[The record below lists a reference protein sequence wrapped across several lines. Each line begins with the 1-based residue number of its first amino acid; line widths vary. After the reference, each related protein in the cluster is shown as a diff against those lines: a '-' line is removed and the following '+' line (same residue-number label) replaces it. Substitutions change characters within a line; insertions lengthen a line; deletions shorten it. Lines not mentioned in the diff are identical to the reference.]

1 MMKSNKAY
9 KFRLYPNKKQAK
21 QLDNNLG
28 SCRFVFNYFLTLSK
42 ETYEK
47 EKRCLRYKDYAKK
60 LVQLKNEKTF
70 LQEVDSISLQ
80 QSLRHLEM
88 AFLNFFKNPSNG
100 YPQYKRKIFHND
112 TYSTINVNNNIK
124 IVDNR
129 HIKIP
134 KIGIVKCIV
143 HRNINDDYK
152 LKSATINKTPSGKYF
167 ISILFEYEKNIETYT
182 LDYNKAIG
190 LDYSNQEMFICSD
203 KLQFDKE
210 FIKIYRKNEERLHFL
225 QQTLS
230 RRKKANHKQNE
241 ESSKRYEK
249 QRIKVAKYHEYLK
262 NKRLDYYNK
271 LTNEIANHYDA
282 VVIEDL
288 NMQDMTIEYK
298 RSSKVIYDNAWGL
311 FTKLLKYK
319 LEEKSK
325 KLIKA
330 NKYFASSKICN
341 CCNYKNEALTIEVRN
356 WICPN
361 CGARHN
367 RDINASIN
375 LKKEGLRL
383 LNKH

>member
-1 MMKSNKAY
+1 MK
-9 KFRLYPNKKQAK
+9 
-21 QLDNNLG
+21 
-28 SCRFVFNYFLTLSK
+28 
-42 ETYEK
+42 
-47 EKRCLRYKDYAKK
+47 
-60 LVQLKNEKTF
+60 
-70 LQEVDSISLQ
+70 
-80 QSLRHLEM
+80 
-88 AFLNFFKNPSNG
+88 
-100 YPQYKRKIFHND
+100 
-112 TYSTINVNNNIK
+112 
-124 IVDNR
+124 
-129 HIKIP
+129 
-134 KIGIVKCIV
+134 
-143 HRNINDDYK
+143 
-152 LKSATINKTPSGKYF
+152 
-167 ISILFEYEKNIETYT
+167 
-182 LDYNKAIG
+182 
-190 LDYSNQEMFICSD
+190 
-203 KLQFDKE
+203 
-210 FIKIYRKNEERLHFL
+210 
-225 QQTLS
+225 
-230 RRKKANHKQNE
+230 NE

-298 RSSKVIYDNAWGL
+298 RNGKVIYDNAWGL

>member
-1 MMKSNKAY
+1 MKSNKAY
-9 KFRLYPNKKQAK
+9 KFRLYPNEAQAK

-42 ETYEK
+42 KIYEK
-47 EKRCLRYKDYAKK
+47 EKRCLKYKDYANK
-60 LVQLKNEKTF
+60 LILLKEEKTF
-70 LQEVDSISLQ
+70 LKDVDSISLQ
-80 QSLRHLEM
+80 QSLRHLET
-88 AFLNFFKNPSNG
+88 AFHNFFKNPSNG

-124 IVDNR
+124 IVDSK

-134 KIGIVKCIV
+134 KVGIVKCVV
-143 HRNINDDYK
+143 HRSINDDYI

-167 ISILFEYEKNIETYT
+167 ISILFEYEHKIETYD
-182 LDYNKAIG
+182 LDYNKTIG
-190 LDYSNQEMFICSD
+190 LDYSNQEMFVCSD
-203 KLQFDKE
+203 NLQFDKE
-210 FIKIYRKNEERLHFL
+210 FIKIYRRHEERLHFL

-249 QRIKVAKYHEYLK
+249 QRIKVAKFHEYLK

-271 LTNEIANHYDA
+271 LTNEIANHYDV

-288 NMQDMTIEYK
+288 NMQELVTEYK
-298 RSSKVIYDNAWGL
+298 RNGKVIYDNAWGL
-311 FTKLLKYK
+311 FVRLLKYK
-319 LEEKSK
+319 LESRDK
-325 KLIKA
+325 KLIKV
-330 NKYFASSKICN
+330 NKYYASSKICSN
-341 CCNYKNEALTIEVRN
+341 CNYKNEELTIEERN

-361 CGARHN
+361 CGVRHN

-375 LKKEGLRL
+375 LKREGLRL
-383 LNKH
+383 LQK